1 MSRDKW
7 TALSGSLSARDQRFT
22 PTKNGRHG
30 LGYTMVAGAEVGGNA
45 CPCASP
51 FLASLEVVEL
61 LSERRGALD
70 PLPVADVRV
79 DRQSPGLDGHLYGH
93 AYL

>member
-1 MSRDKW
+1 
-7 TALSGSLSARDQRFT
+7 
-22 PTKNGRHG
+22 
-30 LGYTMVAGAEVGGNA
+30 MVAGAEVGGNA

-79 DRQSPGLDGHLYGH
+79 DR
-93 AYL
+93 